1 DCAALTETLLE
12 SELFGHEKG
21 AFTGAVKDRMGRFR
35 TADHGTVF
43 LDEIGN
49 ISLSVQAKLLRVLQ
63 DSEFEAVGSDKSIK
77 VDVRIVAATN
87 ADLEG
92 FVEKGLFRRDL
103 FYRLNV
109 IRISSTI
116 KGASRRYSDAC
127 FAFPFHS

>member
-1 DCAALTETLLE
+1 
-12 SELFGHEKG
+12 
-21 AFTGAVKDRMGRFR
+21 M
-35 TADHGTVF
+35 ADHGTIF

-92 FVEKGLFRRDL
+92 FVEKGVIPQRPLFIDL
-103 FYRLNV
+103 MLFV
-109 IRISSTI
+109 FSSTI
-116 KGASRRYSDAC
+116 KGASRRYSDGNT
-127 FAFPFHS
+127 